1 MDRILVFWDK
11 KKSGMTTI
19 YWQGKLDKNQSCWGI
34 EEKDLE
40 FGVGCALS
48 ETPVYFLIII
58 LSRFGVVFVEDVWTW
73 AVSLRMTIK
82 PIRLEDYHFRGGYE
96 QRKG

>member
-1 MDRILVFWDK
+1 M
-11 KKSGMTTI
+11 
-19 YWQGKLDKNQSCWGI
+19 
-34 EEKDLE
+34 
-40 FGVGCALS
+40 GCALS

-58 LSRFGVVFVEDVWTW
+58 LSRFEVVFVEDVWTW

-96 QRKG
+96 QRKWQGWAVGCYKVVGIKKDRQA